1 MIEFVFRPSRRV
13 GGKRV
18 LERLYSGRYALGKG
32 EKPVTVRLNTPDKLV
47 ASKRLRDIVVEQ
59 QREREGIILPKSIR
73 QAAATKFGELL
84 DDYAADLEGL
94 GRARKHVHDTTTR
107 L

>member
-1 MIEFVFRPSRRV
+1 MISGQKQGNERIRPGKSIVSVFATIGGMIEFVFKPSRRV

-47 ASKRLRDIVVEQ
+47 ACKRLRDIVVEQ
-59 QREREGIILPKSIR
+59 QQEREGIILPKSIR
-73 QAAATKFGELL
+73 QAAATS
-84 DDYAADLEGL
+84 
-94 GRARKHVHDTTTR
+94 
-107 L
+107 